1 MLNHHTHPTDPIRD
15 KKTDAFDTSM
25 ASPSRQHNFTVRVSH
40 RYIIT
45 FAECGRSRHRPSLG
59 APAVE
64 YTRISEFRRSH
75 HRIWAL
81 PPSLGA
87 LRWWWSVFKC
97 ICVLSCQY
105 YQTLWVLWS
114 ASGSDT
120 RAWFSRNGSRHSW
133 GRVLRHISTSLAIT
147 EWGLGIYSWF
157 MTSCALVRLFGAGRS
172 LGWGAGTLN
181 WWVVSSHC
189 RNVTSW
195 MRWCPRKLVTP
206 RAEDTRWESRETT
219 RMDRAK
225 SVVRFVQGIA

>member
-1 MLNHHTHPTDPIRD
+1 MLSTRVWLVRPDSITSQWGSL
-15 KKTDAFDTSM
+15 TDTSSLLQSVG
-25 ASPSRQHNFTVRVSH
+25 ALAIDRVWALPPLS
-40 RYIIT
+40 T
-45 FAECGRSRHRPSLG
+45 LGFPSLG
-59 APAVE
+59 AP
-64 YTRISEFRRSH
+64 TIEFGRSRRV
-75 HRIWAL
+75 WAL
-81 PPSLGA
+81 LDGDD
-87 LRWWWSVFKC
+87 LYLNVYVC
-97 ICVLSCQY
+97 
-105 YQTLWVLWS
+105 WVVS
-114 ASGSDT
+114 IIRHFGFYGQPRGSDT

-219 RMDRAK
+219 RMDKAK